1 MHVNFV
7 ILDIL
12 LQLVMTQN
20 VSLAI
25 IILKVVVN
33 VDIIKEMVD
42 GKKVMIPNLIFFVLL
57 VLQVL
62 S

>member
-12 LQLVMTQN
+12 LRLVMTQN